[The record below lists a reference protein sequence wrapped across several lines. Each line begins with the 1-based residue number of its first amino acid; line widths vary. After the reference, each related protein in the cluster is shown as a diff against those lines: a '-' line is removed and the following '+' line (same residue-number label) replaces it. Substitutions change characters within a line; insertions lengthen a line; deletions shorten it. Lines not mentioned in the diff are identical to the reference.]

1 MRKRSRFQAT
11 MWLGAS
17 ALVDTVRWSSS
28 HWMWGSVRNGARL
41 LIHYAVM
48 MKIAFPALLRSSILF
63 NSYQRLSLHHHKD
76 LSYPSILQRQ
86 KTSLRLNDRHI
97 GLPVMTVLSQTCAA
111 LVTGLLWLQPAC
123 QQCGAIQSPPF

>member
-1 MRKRSRFQAT
+1 MQEARKKSISDTRTPLIAQA
-11 MWLGAS
+11 
-17 ALVDTVRWSSS
+17 VIDSSFPLIRPGWDFNMTEGKEHLEGLLS
-28 HWMWGSVRNGARL
+28 GSVGL
-41 LIHYAVM
+41 SQGGCM
-48 MKIAFPALLRSSILF
+48 MI
-63 NSYQRLSLHHHKD
+63 D